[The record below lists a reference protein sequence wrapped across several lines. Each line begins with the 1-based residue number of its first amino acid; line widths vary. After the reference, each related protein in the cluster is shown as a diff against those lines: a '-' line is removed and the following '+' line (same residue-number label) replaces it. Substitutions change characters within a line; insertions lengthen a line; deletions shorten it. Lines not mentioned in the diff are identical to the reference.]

1 MSVKNKIVF
10 AADKTGTNITS
21 PYVAETTTGINFEED
36 QQDIIKNTGGV
47 QSLADQ
53 VERLEA
59 MQKQLEIQ
67 EEAIKEKKKQI
78 QYISGE
84 VIPTMMSDM
93 GLAEL
98 KLHDGSHLKVSTSYR
113 ATITEANKEAA
124 FNWLRENGLGDI
136 IKNEIS
142 VSFGRNEDNK
152 AADYA
157 ELAKGQG
164 FQPTQKMKVEPM
176 TLKALVRERIEA
188 GKEMPTEIFG
198 VFSENKTT
206 IKRSK

>member
-1 MSVKNKIVF
+1 MATINK
-10 AADKTGTNITS
+10 DGKTYLEENEK
-21 PYVAETTTGINFEED
+21 PVARGNTFSMNPIDFERD
-36 QQDIIKNTGGV
+36 QQDAMKKTEGI

-53 VERLEA
+53 VERLETCDDRIA
-59 MQKQLEIQ
+59 DLENDL
-67 EEAIKEKKKQI
+67 KMMKKKRDH
-78 QYISGE
+78 ISGDI
-84 VIPTMMSDM
+84 IPTMMSEM
-93 GLAEL
+93 GLSEL
-98 KLHDGSHLKVSTSYR
+98 KLQDGSHLKVSTSYR

-157 ELAKGQG
+157 ELAKSNG

-206 IKRSK
+206 IKRNK

>member
-1 MSVKNKIVF
+1 MSIKQKIKFKNSI
-10 AADKTGTNITS
+10 D
-21 PYVAETTTGINFEED
+21 FEQD
-36 QQDIIKNTGGV
+36 QQDAMKKTENI

-59 MQKQLEIQ
+59 CNKRLE
-67 EEAIKEKKKQI
+67 ELEALYKNLKKSRDV
-78 QYISGE
+78 ISGDI
-84 VIPTMMSDM
+84 IPTMMSEM

-157 ELAKGQG
+157 ELAKSNG

-198 VFSENKTT
+198 VYSENKTT

>member
-1 MSVKNKIVF
+1 MSIKQQIKFKDTI
-10 AADKTGTNITS
+10 D
-21 PYVAETTTGINFEED
+21 FEQD
-36 QQDIIKNTGGV
+36 QQDAMKRTDSLY
-47 QSLADQ
+47 SLADQ
-53 VERLEA
+53 VEKLEA
-59 MQKQLEIQ
+59 MQQQLEIQ

-78 QYISGE
+78 QHISGE
-84 VIPTMMSDM
+84 VIPTMMSEM

-98 KLHDGSHLKVSTSYR
+98 KLHDGSHLKVSTTYR
-113 ATITEANKEAA
+113 ATITEANKETA

-198 VFSENKTT
+198 VYSENKTT
-206 IKRSK
+206 IKRNK

>member
-1 MSVKNKIVF
+1 MSIKHNIKI
-10 AADKTGTNITS
+10 KTF
-21 PYVAETTTGINFEED
+21 TGSGSIDFEKD
-36 QQDIIKNTGGV
+36 QQDAMKKTDNI

-59 MQKQLEIQ
+59 MQQQLEIQ
-67 EEAIKEKKKQI
+67 EDAIKEKKKQI
-78 QYISGE
+78 QHVSGE
-84 VIPTMMSDM
+84 VIPTMMSEM

-98 KLHDGSHLKVSTSYR
+98 KLQDGSHLKVSTSYR

-124 FNWLRENGLGDI
+124 FNWLRNNGLGDI

-152 AADYA
+152 AASYA

-188 GKEMPTEIFG
+188 GKDMPTEIFG

-206 IKRSK
+206 IKRNK

>member
-1 MSVKNKIVF
+1 MTI
-10 AADKTGTNITS
+10 D
-21 PYVAETTTGINFEED
+21 FEKD
-36 QQDIIKNTGGV
+36 QQDAMKKTEGI

-53 VERLEA
+53 VQRLELCDDRIA
-59 MQKQLEIQ
+59 DIENDLKMM
-67 EEAIKEKKKQI
+67 KKKRDH
-78 QYISGE
+78 ISGE
-84 VIPTMMSDM
+84 VIPTMMSEM

-98 KLHDGSHLKVSTSYR
+98 KLHDGSHLKVSTSYK
-113 ATITEANKEAA
+113 AHISEANKEMAY
-124 FNWLRENGLGDI
+124 NWLRENGLGDI

-157 ELAKGQG
+157 ELAKSNG

-206 IKRSK
+206 IKRNK

>member
-1 MSVKNKIVF
+1 MSIKHNIKIRTF
-10 AADKTGTNITS
+10 TGSGSID
-21 PYVAETTTGINFEED
+21 FEKD
-36 QQDIIKNTGGV
+36 QQDSMKKTNNI

-53 VERLEA
+53 VERLESLNA
-59 MQKQLEIQ
+59 RLALQ
-67 EEAIKEKKKQI
+67 EDNMKSTKKDI
-78 QYISGE
+78 ERLSGE
-84 VIPTMMSDM
+84 VIPTMMTEM
-93 GLAEL
+93 GLSEL
-98 KLHDGSHLKVSTSYR
+98 KLQDGSHLKVSTSYR
-113 ATITEANKEAA
+113 ATITEANKETA
-124 FNWLRENGLGDI
+124 FNWLRNNGLGDI

-206 IKRSK
+206 IKRNK

>member
-1 MSVKNKIVF
+1 MSIKQTIKMK
-10 AADKTGTNITS
+10 DT
-21 PYVAETTTGINFEED
+21 INFEAD
-36 QQDIIKNTGGV
+36 QQDAMKKTEGV

-78 QYISGE
+78 QHISGE
-84 VIPTMMSDM
+84 VIPTMMSEM

-98 KLHDGSHLKVSTSYR
+98 KLHDGSHLKVSTSYK
-113 ATITEANKEAA
+113 AHISEANKEMAY
-124 FNWLRENGLGDI
+124 NWLRENGLGDI

-157 ELAKGQG
+157 ELAKSNG

-198 VFSENKTT
+198 VYSENKTT

>member
-1 MSVKNKIVF
+1 MTI
-10 AADKTGTNITS
+10 D
-21 PYVAETTTGINFEED
+21 FEKD
-36 QQDIIKNTGGV
+36 QQDAMKNTGGV

-53 VERLEA
+53 VERLEGVA
-59 MQKQLEIQ
+59 SSIEQVEEQL
-67 EEAIKEKKKQI
+67 KELKKKRD
-78 QYISGE
+78 YISGE
-84 VIPTMMSDM
+84 VIPTMMSEM

-124 FNWLRENGLGDI
+124 FNWLRDNGLGDI
-136 IKNEIS
+136 IKNEIL

-152 AADYA
+152 AATYA

-188 GKEMPTEIFG
+188 GQEMPTEIFG

-206 IKRSK
+206 IKRNK

>member
-1 MSVKNKIVF
+1 MI
-10 AADKTGTNITS
+10 D
-21 PYVAETTTGINFEED
+21 FEKD
-36 QQDIIKNTGGV
+36 QQDAIKKTDNI

-53 VERLEA
+53 VERLEGVMTTIEKA
-59 MQKQLEIQ
+59 
-67 EEAIKEKKKQI
+67 EENLKLLKKNRDH
-78 QYISGE
+78 ISGE
-84 VIPTMMSDM
+84 VIPTMMSEM
-93 GLAEL
+93 GFAEL
-98 KLHDGSHLKVSTSYR
+98 KLNDGSFLKVSTSYK
-113 ATITEANKEAA
+113 AHISEANKEAA
-124 FNWLRENGLGDI
+124 YNWLRNNGLGDI

-157 ELAKGQG
+157 NLAKGQG

-198 VFSENKTT
+198 VFSDNKTT
-206 IKRSK
+206 IKRNK

>member
-1 MSVKNKIVF
+1 MAIKQQIKF
-10 AADKTGTNITS
+10 KD
-21 PYVAETTTGINFEED
+21 EINFEAD
-36 QQDIIKNTGGV
+36 QQDAMKKTGNI

-53 VERLEA
+53 VERLELCDDRIA
-59 MQKQLEIQ
+59 DIENDLKMM
-67 EEAIKEKKKQI
+67 KKKRDH
-78 QYISGE
+78 ISGE
-84 VIPTMMSDM
+84 VIPTMMSEM

-98 KLHDGSHLKVSTSYR
+98 KLHDGSHLKVSTTYR
-113 ATITEANKEAA
+113 ATITEANKETA

-157 ELAKGQG
+157 ELAKSSG

-206 IKRSK
+206 IKRNK

>member
-1 MSVKNKIVF
+1 MSIKQQVKFK
-10 AADKTGTNITS
+10 
-21 PYVAETTTGINFEED
+21 EEINFEED
-36 QQDIIKNTGGV
+36 QQDAMKKTGNI

-53 VERLEA
+53 VERLEGVA
-59 MQKQLEIQ
+59 SDIETAENNL
-67 EEAIKEKKKQI
+67 KELKKKRDH
-78 QYISGE
+78 ISGE
-84 VIPTMMSDM
+84 VIPTMMSEM

-113 ATITEANKEAA
+113 AHISEANKEMAY
-124 FNWLRENGLGDI
+124 NWLRNNGLGDI

-188 GKEMPTEIFG
+188 NKEMPTEIFG
-198 VFSENKTT
+198 IFSENKTT
-206 IKRSK
+206 IKRNK